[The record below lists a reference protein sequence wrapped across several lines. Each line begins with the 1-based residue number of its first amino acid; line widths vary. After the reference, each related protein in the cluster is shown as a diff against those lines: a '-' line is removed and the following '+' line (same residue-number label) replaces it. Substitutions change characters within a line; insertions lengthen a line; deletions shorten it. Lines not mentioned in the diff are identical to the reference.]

1 MRNDRKLFSKMRSL
15 VSIEG
20 AYKYHDHSRVM
31 SIAEVPNCFRTK
43 LSTSGKTD
51 EMKNKVHQDV

>member
-1 MRNDRKLFSKMRSL
+1 MRSL

-31 SIAEVPNCFRTK
+31 SIAEVPDCFRTK
-43 LSTSGKTD
+43 LSTSGKKD